1 MNRID
6 EKIKFAKFLKYK
18 FFVFVIFMASFCSSA
33 HKIKPEPSLRVFLGR
48 RYVVSDETGYGN
60 RSDRFDRRRG
70 TGGTRVLSRLRELRN
85 NQT

>member
-1 MNRID
+1 
-6 EKIKFAKFLKYK
+6 
-18 FFVFVIFMASFCSSA
+18 MASFCSST

-70 TGGTRVLSRLRELRN
+70 TGGARVLS
-85 NQT
+85 